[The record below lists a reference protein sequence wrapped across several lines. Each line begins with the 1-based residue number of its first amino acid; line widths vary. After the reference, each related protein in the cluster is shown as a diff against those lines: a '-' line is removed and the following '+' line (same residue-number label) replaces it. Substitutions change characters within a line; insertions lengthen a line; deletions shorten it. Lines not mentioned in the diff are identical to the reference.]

1 MTTHA
6 PSGAAVDRGSP
17 EPEFVAAPLP
27 CIDDD
32 EVRIR
37 AQVEWEEAGDKLPQ
51 AESPTDAC
59 ALSCSCPHVAD
70 NEVGIGAE
78 GAREEAGDKLQHTE
92 SPTDACAL
100 SCSFSHV
107 ADGGL
112 PLYELQGEE
121 YDWFDEPCAEAQA
134 PSLAEPAM
142 AVQSADTLSGAGVA
156 PAGTVGCSEGLESPS
171 VESCDAVKSF
181 AQVELPPVE
190 SPAAESADAES
201 TDAKSAAAESTD
213 AKSADAEFADA
224 KSADAESANT
234 ESPAAE
240 SAAAK
245 STAVQSADAESS
257 ATECTKFASANSA
270 VGESPPAKS
279 TAAES
284 TDAVRPLADAESS
297 AAECTKSASA
307 NSTAAESTD
316 AKSAAAAKSASDN
329 STGCESC
336 EEVVPVTAQCNECGK
351 ICASC
356 AQRHSA
362 MKLLQFHKVH
372 SLADLSKSCPQASGL
387 AQSPAAECTRA
398 EAPTAKSAPAF
409 VLNPSFQHDIEK
421 HWGAIC
427 DNFFKQ
433 LEAFPAVLREL
444 EPHRSS
450 PPLAYTIKNAPE
462 DVLVFLYR
470 HKGKRL
476 YCHDQNTVGSMT
488 TEYDWPIV
496 FQGRPMY
503 MSAVLEYC
511 ETLAPVLPRTAK
523 ASRKHKAAGIV
534 SPPPPPPTPPAAK
547 ASQKHEAGEGFASAV
562 PAARKRKRQSEG
574 PPCMQAAT
582 HYAFVDPNIVEGKR
596 NRKPFLQGV
605 VHK

>member
-190 SPAAESADAES
+190 SPAAESADAGS
-201 TDAKSAAAESTD
+201 TDAESAAAESTD

-409 VLNPSFQHDIEK
+409 VPHPSFQHDIEK

-444 EPHRSS
+444 EHHRSC

-470 HKGKRL
+470 DKGKRL

-523 ASRKHKAAGIV
+523 ASRKRKAAGIV

-547 ASQKHEAGEGFASAV
+547 ASQKHEAG
-562 PAARKRKRQSEG
+562 
-574 PPCMQAAT
+574 
-582 HYAFVDPNIVEGKR
+582 
-596 NRKPFLQGV
+596 
-605 VHK
+605 